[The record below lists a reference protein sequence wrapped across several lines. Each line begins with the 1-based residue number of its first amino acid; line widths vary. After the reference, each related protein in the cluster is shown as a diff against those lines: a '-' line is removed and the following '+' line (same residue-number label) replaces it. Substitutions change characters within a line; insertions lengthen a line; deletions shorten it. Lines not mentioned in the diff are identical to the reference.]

1 VSRAARR
8 AVFERDGERCTFIDA
23 DGHRCPATT
32 WLELD
37 HIGARARGGTNE
49 PGNLRVR
56 CRAHNRLHAEQTFGK
71 GHVERTI
78 RASRDPRRRGYTS
91 ESCEL
96 AASGLVKMG
105 FRPAEVRRALDAV
118 SAHHRSEALTITPVQ
133 TILCEAL
140 AVLT

>member
-1 VSRAARR
+1 M
-8 AVFERDGERCTFIDA
+8 EERCTFTNA
-23 DGHRCPATT
+23 DGHRCQATT

-37 HIGARARGGTNE
+37 HIDARARGGTDE
-49 PGNLRVR
+49 PHNLRVR
-56 CRAHNRLHAEQTFGK
+56 CRAHNLLHAEQTFGK

-78 RASRDPRRRGYTS
+78 RERRHPRQRGYAS

-118 SAHHRSEALTITPVQ
+118 SAHHRSEALTTTPVQ
-133 TILCEAL
+133 TILCQAL